1 MAATSSNRGASGCCL
16 GCFSLLALSTGT
28 LTLLLIAGDVG
39 IHGVVAGVML
49 ACLPVPLYA
58 GLALF
63 IDRYE
68 PEPPGLL
75 LGSFLWGAT
84 LAVFMSYLLNSFNH
98 AAFQV
103 ATGSVA
109 GGHLLTGVISAPLV
123 EELSKGLCLFLLYFW
138 KRREFNGIVDGV
150 VYATMV
156 ALGFAMTENI
166 QYYGAAFSKGGGE
179 VAGLV
184 FVLRGMMSPYAH
196 PLFTSMTGIGLGWAA
211 QTDRRWLRVVAPLGG
226 LALAMTLH
234 CIWNL
239 TASLQAEAWLLSY
252 VFLMAPTALGVLVVV
267 LAALAREG
275 GLLRKYLA
283 GDLPASEL
291 RWVASLWGRPLYSLG
306 KLLRKGPL
314 GWLRSEQY
322 LQVASELAFLRHNQG
337 RGFGYADGEEA
348 RLATQLQ
355 ELRSRLA

>member
-16 GCFSLLALSTGT
+16 GCFSLLALTTGT

-68 PEPPGLL
+68 PEPPSLL
-75 LGSFLWGAT
+75 VGSFLWGAT
-84 LAVFMSYLLNSFNH
+84 LAVFFSYILNTVNH
-98 AAFQV
+98 AAFQI

-109 GGHLLTGVISAPLV
+109 GGHLLSSVISAPLV
-123 EELSKGLCLFLLYFW
+123 EEFSKGLCLFLLYFW

-211 QTDRRWLRVVAPLGG
+211 QTDRRWIRWLAPLGG
-226 LALAMTLH
+226 LGLAMTLH

-239 TASLQAEAWLLSY
+239 TASLEASAWLLSY
-252 VFLMAPTALGVLVVV
+252 FFLMAPTALGVLIVV

-283 GDLPASEL
+283 QDMSVSEL
-291 RWVASLWGRPLYSLG
+291 RRVASLWGRPMYSLG
-306 KLLRKGPL
+306 KLFRKGPM
-314 GWLRSEQY
+314 GWFRSEQY
-322 LQVASELAFLRHNQG
+322 LQIASELAFLRHNQT
-337 RGFGYADGEEA
+337 RGFRYEEGEEA
-348 RLATQLQ
+348 RLVAQLQ
-355 ELRSRLA
+355 SLQARLR